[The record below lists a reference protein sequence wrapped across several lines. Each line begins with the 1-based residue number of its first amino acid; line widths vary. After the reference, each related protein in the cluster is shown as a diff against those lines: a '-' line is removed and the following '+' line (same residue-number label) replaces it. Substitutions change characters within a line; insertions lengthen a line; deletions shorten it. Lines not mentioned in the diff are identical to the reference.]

1 MNELDYVIDPNAL
14 EPIILIHGDVGYPEG
29 TMGDKFVKQLMYLDT
44 LGKSRIQVW
53 INSGGGVVMDGEQI
67 CNAILKTK
75 TPVDTYN
82 TGTCASVAYPIF
94 ACGRKRIM
102 MDWAKNMFHNPF
114 GGDEKALDAFKKT
127 ILKII
132 CQRSGGKLT
141 EELMDSIM
149 NRETWI
155 MADES
160 LEMGLCD
167 EVEDSSTYN
176 KAELIKNL
184 DAKRVSRNDF
194 SKILNKVIEDKN
206 FKPLDMTLIKVT
218 NKLSLNTAANED
230 QIVEAID
237 KIMNQARVDAA
248 ALAQAKKDLEDKEKA
263 YIETKAKFDKME
275 KDYIETKAKVDAAE
289 NKTKEIE
296 AKAYFEKAIKLG
308 KVEVTDETKETV
320 MAGLV
325 KQYVANADGTKAI
338 FDAIPAKND
347 GADMDELETPNVGSG
362 LNVHDINNKMG
373 ENFRKRFKD

>member
-1 MNELDYVIDPNAL
+1 MNELDYVIDPNAA
-14 EPIILIHGDVGYPEG
+14 EPIILIHGDIGYLDG
-29 TMGDKFVKQLMYLDT
+29 TMGDKFVKQLMYLDS
-44 LGKSRIQVW
+44 LGKSRIQCW

-114 GGDEKALDAFKKT
+114 GGDEKALEAFKKT
-127 ILKII
+127 IMKII
-132 CQRSGGKLT
+132 CQRSGGKIT
-141 EELMDSIM
+141 EAVMDAIM

-167 EVEDSSTYN
+167 EIEDSSTYN
-176 KAELIKNL
+176 NAELIKNL
-184 DAKRVSRNDF
+184 DSKKVTRSDF

-206 FKPLDMTLIKVT
+206 FIPHTMKKVT
-218 NKLSLNTAANED
+218 NRLNLVEGSNED
-230 QIVEAID
+230 AINAAID
-237 KIMNQARVDAA
+237 KIENQARVDAA
-248 ALAQAKKDLEDKEKA
+248 ALAQAKKDLEQKEKD
-263 YIETKAKFDKME
+263 YIETKAKYDKLE

-289 NKTKEIE
+289 NKAKEVE
-296 AKAYFEKAIKLG
+296 AKTYFEKAIKLG

-325 KQYVANADGTKAI
+325 KQYVTNPDGTKAI
-338 FDAIPAKND
+338 FDAIPVKNE
-347 GADMDELETPNVGSG
+347 GADLDELETPNVGG
-362 LNVHDINNKMG
+362 GMNVHDINNQMG
-373 ENFRKRFKD
+373 EARRKRFGH